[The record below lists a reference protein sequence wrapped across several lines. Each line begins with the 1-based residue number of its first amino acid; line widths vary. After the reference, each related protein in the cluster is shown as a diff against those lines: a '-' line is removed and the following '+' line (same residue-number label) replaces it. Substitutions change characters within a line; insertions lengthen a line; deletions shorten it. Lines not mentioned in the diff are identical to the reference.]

1 MYNIFNIRKWMQVFF
16 FFLSVCVFLAD
27 SNRYEKKLRNREVR
41 GDEVEKQLYIGGT
54 EQLGL
59 YQKKRPCLLIRFQR
73 VCVANKTFCSS
84 LAI

>member
-1 MYNIFNIRKWMQVFF
+1 MDAGIIF

-27 SNRYEKKLRNREVR
+27 SNCYVKKLRNREVR